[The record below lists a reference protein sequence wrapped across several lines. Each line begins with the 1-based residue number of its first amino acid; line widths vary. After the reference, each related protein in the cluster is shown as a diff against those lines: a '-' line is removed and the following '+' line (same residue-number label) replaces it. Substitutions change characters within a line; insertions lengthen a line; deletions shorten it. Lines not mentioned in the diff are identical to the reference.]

1 MASRVLFFYY
11 FSSKLYIL
19 LERKHPDIK
28 SDLIVLQVAGQLF
41 FLCLTL
47 LSFYF
52 WKERQAFDAA
62 HYLFEII
69 DRKFFYVAHQ
79 RPIGIVSQILPVV
92 GVWLHLPLKA
102 IAVLYSL
109 GDMIWYYLLF
119 LLMAYKLET
128 RRGIVCLLL
137 MLSLTVRY
145 SFFCPVTE
153 LLQGLALLPV
163 WLSLLGRSFRFR
175 IPILIGLMALIIFSH
190 PLLFFPV
197 AFTFAW
203 WSIMRTE
210 GAKSINSEKSRL
222 PKILWPAFMII
233 LALKFFLLD
242 SYDHDKTFYPVVYND
257 YGFLKS
263 LSFET
268 VIDLM
273 KVIAAN
279 YTITSLLFL
288 VTIVIYAMQRR
299 MKSSLLLIAFVLGYV
314 ILITATHRFGGISNY
329 SERMLLPIP
338 FMIAMAAAGIISL
351 SRVFVP
357 KLMAFVG
364 LSLVLLLHLDVL
376 RITAKPYTLR
386 VEQIESLTNMSRK
399 IGIQKAIVNET
410 LLDQNSFAMSGWS
423 YPIETL
429 WISALKGPDSCVSVM
444 LQHEH
449 VERIAEQ
456 KHSVRAHEWVKWT
469 EVILPLSELNETYFK
484 LPAESYLSL
493 NEAGTSY
500 IDTVSLRIQSSSKL
514 NPQNYVIA
522 FELSLGNKK
531 ALFSSDST
539 YLSLQIPNGPQIRLT
554 VPYTLVDGGVLWMEV
569 PMDGLENEDQLEVFL
584 QQGQKT
590 LAREKIQFA
599 HDQFAFVKQ

>member
-1 MASRVLFFYY
+1 M
-11 FSSKLYIL
+11 
-19 LERKHPDIK
+19 
-28 SDLIVLQVAGQLF
+28 AGQLF

-47 LSFYF
+47 LSIYF

-79 RPIGIVSQILPVV
+79 RPLGIVSQVLPVL

-102 IAVLYSL
+102 IAILYSL
-109 GDMIWYYLLF
+109 GDIIWYYLLF

-128 RRGIVCLLL
+128 RRGIICLLL
-137 MLSLTVRY
+137 ILSLTIRY

-163 WLSLLGRSFRFR
+163 WLCLLGRSFRFR
-175 IPILIGLMALIIFSH
+175 FPILISLMAIIIFSH
-190 PLLFFPV
+190 PLLFYPL

-203 WSIMRTE
+203 WSLMRAE

-222 PKILWPAFMII
+222 PKILWPALVI
-233 LALKFFLLD
+233 LMALKFFLLD

-257 YGFLKS
+257 YGFLKT

-268 VIDLM
+268 VFDLM

-279 YTITSLLFL
+279 YTITTLLFL
-288 VTIVIYAMQRR
+288 VTVAIYAMQRR
-299 MKSSLLLIAFVLGYV
+299 IKSSILLIAFVLGY
-314 ILITATHRFGGISNY
+314 LIIIAATHRFGGISNY

-357 KLMAFVG
+357 KLMSFVG

-386 VEQIESLTNMSRK
+386 VEQMESLTNMSRK
-399 IGIQKAIVNET
+399 IGIQKAIVDET

-429 WISALKGPDSCVSVM
+429 WISALKGPDSCVSVI

-449 VERIAEQ
+449 VERIAQQ
-456 KHSVRAHEWVKWT
+456 KHVVRANEWVKWT
-469 EVILPLSELNETYFK
+469 EVILPLSGLNENYFK
-484 LPAESYLSL
+484 LPNESYLSL
-493 NEAGTSY
+493 NQPGISY
-500 IDTVSLRIQSSSKL
+500 IDSVRLQIQSYSKI
-514 NPQNYVIA
+514 NPQNYVIV
-522 FELSLGNKK
+522 FELFLGKNK

-554 VPYTLVDGGVLWMEV
+554 VPYTLVNGGILWMEV
-569 PMDGLENEDQLEVFL
+569 PMDGLENDDQLEVFL

-599 HDQFAFVKQ
+599 HGQFSFVKP

>member
-1 MASRVLFFYY
+1 
-11 FSSKLYIL
+11 

-28 SDLIVLQVAGQLF
+28 NDLIVLQVAGQLF

-47 LSFYF
+47 LSIYF

-79 RPIGIVSQILPVV
+79 RPLGIVSQVLPVI

-102 IAVLYSL
+102 VAILYSL
-109 GDMIWYYLLF
+109 GDIIWYYLLF

-128 RRGIVCLLL
+128 RRGIICLLL
-137 MLSLTVRY
+137 ILSLTIRY

-175 IPILIGLMALIIFSH
+175 FPILISLMALIIFSH
-190 PLLFFPV
+190 PLLFYPL

-203 WSIMRTE
+203 WSLMRAE

-222 PKILWPAFMII
+222 PKILWPALVI
-233 LALKFFLLD
+233 LIALKFFLLD

-257 YGFLKS
+257 YGFLKT
-263 LSFET
+263 LSIET
-268 VIDLM
+268 VFDLM

-288 VTIVIYAMQRR
+288 VTIAIYAMQRR

-314 ILITATHRFGGISNY
+314 IIIAATHRFGGISNY

-338 FMIAMAAAGIISL
+338 FMFAMAAAGIISL

-386 VEQIESLTNMSRK
+386 VEQMESLTKMSRK
-399 IGIQKAIVNET
+399 IGIQKAIVDET

-449 VERIAEQ
+449 VERIAQQ
-456 KHSVRAHEWVKWT
+456 KHAVRANEWVKWT
-469 EVILPLSELNETYFK
+469 EVILPLSELNENYFK
-484 LPAESYLSL
+484 LPTESYLSL
-493 NEAGTSY
+493 NESGTSY
-500 IDTVSLRIQSSSKL
+500 IDTVRLQIQSSSKI

-522 FELSLGNKK
+522 FELLLGNKK

-554 VPYTLVDGGVLWMEV
+554 VPYTLVDGGILWMEV
-569 PMDGLENEDQLEVFL
+569 PMEGLENEDQLEVFL

-590 LAREKIQFA
+590 LAREKIQFS
-599 HDQFAFVKQ
+599 HGQFAIVKP

>member
-1 MASRVLFFYY
+1 M
-11 FSSKLYIL
+11 
-19 LERKHPDIK
+19 
-28 SDLIVLQVAGQLF
+28 AGQLF

-47 LSFYF
+47 LSIYF

-79 RPIGIVSQILPVV
+79 RPLGIVSQVLPVI

-102 IAVLYSL
+102 VAILYSL
-109 GDMIWYYLLF
+109 GDIIWYYLLF
-119 LLMAYKLET
+119 LLMAYKLEP
-128 RRGIVCLLL
+128 RRGIICLLL
-137 MLSLTVRY
+137 ILSLTIRY

-175 IPILIGLMALIIFSH
+175 FPILISLMALIIFSH
-190 PLLFFPV
+190 PLLFYPL

-203 WSIMRTE
+203 WSLMRAE

-222 PKILWPAFMII
+222 PKILWPALVI
-233 LALKFFLLD
+233 LIALKFFLLD

-257 YGFLKS
+257 YGFLKT
-263 LSFET
+263 LSIET
-268 VIDLM
+268 VFDSM

-288 VTIVIYAMQRR
+288 VTIAIYAMQRR

-314 ILITATHRFGGISNY
+314 IIIAATHRFGGISNY

-338 FMIAMAAAGIISL
+338 FMFAMAAAGIISL

-386 VEQIESLTNMSRK
+386 VEQMESLTKMSRK
-399 IGIQKAIVNET
+399 IGIQKAIVDET

-449 VERIAEQ
+449 VERIAQQ
-456 KHSVRAHEWVKWT
+456 KHAVRANEWVKWT
-469 EVILPLSELNETYFK
+469 EVILPLSELNENYFK
-484 LPAESYLSL
+484 LPTESYLSL
-493 NEAGTSY
+493 NESGTSY
-500 IDTVSLRIQSSSKL
+500 IDTVRLQIQSSSKI

-522 FELSLGNKK
+522 FELLLGNKK

-554 VPYTLVDGGVLWMEV
+554 VPYTLVDGGILWMEV
-569 PMDGLENEDQLEVFL
+569 PMEGLENEDQLEVFL

-599 HDQFAFVKQ
+599 HGQFSFVKP

>member
-1 MASRVLFFYY
+1 M
-11 FSSKLYIL
+11 
-19 LERKHPDIK
+19 ERKHPDIK
-28 SDLIVLQVAGQLF
+28 NDLIVLQVAGQLF

-47 LSFYF
+47 LSIYF

-79 RPIGIVSQILPVV
+79 RPLGIVSQVLPVL

-102 IAVLYSL
+102 IAILYSL
-109 GDMIWYYLLF
+109 GDIIWYYLLF

-128 RRGIVCLLL
+128 RRGIICLLL
-137 MLSLTVRY
+137 ILSLTIRY

-163 WLSLLGRSFRFR
+163 WLCLLGRSFRFR
-175 IPILIGLMALIIFSH
+175 FPILISLMAIIIFSH
-190 PLLFFPV
+190 PLLFYPL

-203 WSIMRTE
+203 WSLMRAE

-222 PKILWPAFMII
+222 PKILWPALVI
-233 LALKFFLLD
+233 LMALKFFLLD

-257 YGFLKS
+257 YGFLKT

-268 VIDLM
+268 VFDLM

-279 YTITSLLFL
+279 YTITTLLFL
-288 VTIVIYAMQRR
+288 VTVAIYAMQRR
-299 MKSSLLLIAFVLGYV
+299 IKSSILLIAFVLGY
-314 ILITATHRFGGISNY
+314 LIIIAATHRFGGISNY

-357 KLMAFVG
+357 KLMSFVG

-386 VEQIESLTNMSRK
+386 VEQMESLTNMSRK
-399 IGIQKAIVNET
+399 IGIQKAIVDET

-429 WISALKGPDSCVSVM
+429 WISALKGPDSCVSVI

-449 VERIAEQ
+449 VERIAQQ
-456 KHSVRAHEWVKWT
+456 KHVVRANEWVKWT
-469 EVILPLSELNETYFK
+469 EVILPLSGLNENYFK
-484 LPAESYLSL
+484 LPNESYLSL
-493 NEAGTSY
+493 NQPGISY
-500 IDTVSLRIQSSSKL
+500 IDSVRLQIQSYSKI
-514 NPQNYVIA
+514 NPQNYVIV
-522 FELSLGNKK
+522 FELFLGKNK

-554 VPYTLVDGGVLWMEV
+554 VPYTLVNGGILWMEV
-569 PMDGLENEDQLEVFL
+569 PMDGLENDDQLEVFL

-599 HDQFAFVKQ
+599 HGQFSFVKP

>member
-1 MASRVLFFYY
+1 M
-11 FSSKLYIL
+11 
-19 LERKHPDIK
+19 ERKHPDIK
-28 SDLIVLQVAGQLF
+28 NDLIVLQVAGQLF

-47 LSFYF
+47 LSIYF

-69 DRKFFYVAHQ
+69 DRKFFYIAHQ
-79 RPIGIVSQILPVV
+79 RPIGIVSQVLPVL

-102 IAVLYSL
+102 IAILYSL
-109 GDMIWYYLLF
+109 GDIIWYYLLF

-128 RRGIVCLLL
+128 RRGIICLLL
-137 MLSLTVRY
+137 ILSLTVRY

-175 IPILIGLMALIIFSH
+175 FPILISLMAIIIFSH
-190 PLLFFPV
+190 PLLFYPL

-203 WSIMRTE
+203 WSLMRAE

-222 PKILWPAFMII
+222 PKILWPSLVI
-233 LALKFFLLD
+233 LMALKFFLLD

-257 YGFLKS
+257 YGYLKS
-263 LSFET
+263 LSFNT
-268 VIDLM
+268 VFNLM
-273 KVIAAN
+273 KVIAGN
-279 YTITSLLFL
+279 YTITTLLFF
-288 VTIVIYAMQRR
+288 VTIAIYAMQRR
-299 MKSSLLLIAFVLGYV
+299 IKSSILLFVFVLGY
-314 ILITATHRFGGISNY
+314 LIIIAATHRFGGISNY

-364 LSLVLLLHLDVL
+364 LLLVLLLHLDVL
-376 RITAKPYTLR
+376 RITASPYTLR

-399 IGIQKAIVNET
+399 IGIQKAIVKED
-410 LLDQNSFAMSGWS
+410 LLEQNTFAMSGWS

-429 WISALKGPDSCVSVM
+429 WISALKGPDSCVSVI

-449 VERIAEQ
+449 VERIAQQ

-469 EVILPLSELNETYFK
+469 EVILPLSGLNENYFK

-493 NEAGTSY
+493 NEPGNSY
-500 IDTVSLRIQSSSKL
+500 IDTVRLQIQSSSKI
-514 NPQNYVIA
+514 NPQNFVIA
-522 FELSLGNKK
+522 FELLIGQNK
-531 ALFSSDST
+531 ALFSSDRT

-554 VPYTLVDGGVLWMEV
+554 VPYTIVDGGLIWMEL
-569 PMDGLENEDQLEVFL
+569 PMDGLENDDQFDVFL

-590 LAREKIQFA
+590 LTREKILFS
-599 HDQFAFVKQ
+599 HGQFAFVK

>member
-1 MASRVLFFYY
+1 M
-11 FSSKLYIL
+11 
-19 LERKHPDIK
+19 
-28 SDLIVLQVAGQLF
+28 AGQLF

-47 LSFYF
+47 LSLYF

-79 RPIGIVSQILPVV
+79 RPIGIVSQVLPVI

-102 IAVLYSL
+102 VAILYSL
-109 GDMIWYYLLF
+109 GDIIWYYLLF

-128 RRGIVCLLL
+128 RRGIICLLL
-137 MLSLTVRY
+137 ILSLTIRY

-175 IPILIGLMALIIFSH
+175 FPILISLMALIIFSH
-190 PLLFFPV
+190 PLLFYPL

-203 WSIMRTE
+203 WSLMRAE

-222 PKILWPAFMII
+222 PKILWPSLVI
-233 LALKFFLLD
+233 LMALKFFLLD

-257 YGFLKS
+257 YGFLKT
-263 LSFET
+263 LSIET
-268 VIDLM
+268 VFDLM

-288 VTIVIYAMQRR
+288 VTIAIYAMQRR

-314 ILITATHRFGGISNY
+314 IIIAATHRFGGISNY

-386 VEQIESLTNMSRK
+386 VEQMESLTNMSRK
-399 IGIQKAIVNET
+399 IGIQKAIVDET

-429 WISALKGPDSCVSVM
+429 WLSALKGPDSCVSVI
-444 LQHEH
+444 LQYEH
-449 VERIAEQ
+449 VERIAQQ
-456 KHSVRAHEWVKWT
+456 KHAVRANEWVKWT
-469 EVILPLSELNETYFK
+469 EVILPLSGLNENYFK
-484 LPAESYLSL
+484 LPTESYLSL
-493 NEAGTSY
+493 NESGTSY
-500 IDTVSLRIQSSSKL
+500 IDTVRLKIQSSSKI

-522 FELSLGNKK
+522 FELLLGNKK

-539 YLSLQIPNGPQIRLT
+539 YLSLQIPSGPQIRLT
-554 VPYTLVDGGVLWMEV
+554 VPYTLVDGGILWMEV
-569 PMDGLENEDQLEVFL
+569 PMEGLENEDQLEVFL

-599 HDQFAFVKQ
+599 HGQFSFVKP

>member
-1 MASRVLFFYY
+1 MA
-11 FSSKLYIL
+11 I
-19 LERKHPDIK
+19 
-28 SDLIVLQVAGQLF
+28 
-41 FLCLTL
+41 
-47 LSFYF
+47 
-52 WKERQAFDAA
+52 
-62 HYLFEII
+62 
-69 DRKFFYVAHQ
+69 
-79 RPIGIVSQILPVV
+79 
-92 GVWLHLPLKA
+92 
-102 IAVLYSL
+102 
-109 GDMIWYYLLF
+109 
-119 LLMAYKLET
+119 
-128 RRGIVCLLL
+128 
-137 MLSLTVRY
+137 
-145 SFFCPVTE
+145 
-153 LLQGLALLPV
+153 
-163 WLSLLGRSFRFR
+163 
-175 IPILIGLMALIIFSH
+175 IIFSH
-190 PLLFFPV
+190 PLLFYPL

-203 WSIMRTE
+203 WSLMRAE

-222 PKILWPAFMII
+222 PKILWPSLVI
-233 LALKFFLLD
+233 LMALKFFLLD

-268 VIDLM
+268 VFDLM

-279 YTITSLLFL
+279 YTITTLLFL
-288 VTIVIYAMQRR
+288 VTVAIYAMQRR
-299 MKSSLLLIAFVLGYV
+299 IKSSILLIAFVLGYV
-314 ILITATHRFGGISNY
+314 IIIAATHRFGGISNY

-386 VEQIESLTNMSRK
+386 VEQMESLTNMSRK
-399 IGIQKAIVNET
+399 IGIQKAIVDET

-444 LQHEH
+444 LLHEH
-449 VERIAEQ
+449 VERIAQQ
-456 KHSVRAHEWVKWT
+456 KHAVRANEWVKWT
-469 EVILPLSELNETYFK
+469 EVILPLSELNENYFK
-484 LPAESYLSL
+484 LPTESYLSL
-493 NEAGTSY
+493 NESGTSY
-500 IDTVSLRIQSSSKL
+500 IDTVRLQIQSSSKI

-522 FELSLGNKK
+522 FELLLGNKK

-554 VPYTLVDGGVLWMEV
+554 VPYTLVDGGILWMEV
-569 PMDGLENEDQLEVFL
+569 PMEGLENEDQLEVFL

-590 LAREKIQFA
+590 LAREKIQFS
-599 HDQFAFVKQ
+599 HGQFAIVKP

>member
-1 MASRVLFFYY
+1 M
-11 FSSKLYIL
+11 
-19 LERKHPDIK
+19 ERKHPDIK
-28 SDLIVLQVAGQLF
+28 NDLIVLQVAGQLF

-47 LSFYF
+47 LSIYF

-79 RPIGIVSQILPVV
+79 RPIGIVSQVLPLI

-109 GDMIWYYLLF
+109 GDIIWYYLLF

-128 RRGIVCLLL
+128 RRGIICLLL
-137 MLSLTVRY
+137 ILSLTIRY

-153 LLQGLALLPV
+153 LLQGLTLLPV
-163 WLSLLGRSFRFR
+163 WLCMLGRSFRFR
-175 IPILIGLMALIIFSH
+175 FPILITLMAIIIFSH
-190 PLLFFPV
+190 PLLFYPL

-203 WSIMRTE
+203 WSLMRAE

-222 PKILWPAFMII
+222 PKILWPALII
-233 LALKFFLLD
+233 LMALKFFLLD

-263 LSFET
+263 LSVET
-268 VIDLM
+268 VFDLM

-279 YTITSLLFL
+279 YTITTLLFV
-288 VTIVIYAMQRR
+288 VTIAIYAMQRR
-299 MKSSLLLIAFVLGYV
+299 LKSSVLLIASVLGY
-314 ILITATHRFGGISNY
+314 LIIIAATHRFGGISNY

-357 KLMAFVG
+357 KLMSFVG
-364 LSLVLLLHLDVL
+364 LLLVLLLHLDVL

-399 IGIQKAIVNET
+399 IGIQKAIVDET

-429 WISALKGPDSCVSVM
+429 LLSALKGPDSCVSVI

-449 VERIAEQ
+449 VERIAQQ
-456 KHSVRAHEWVKWT
+456 KHSVRANEWVKWT
-469 EVILPLSELNETYFK
+469 EVILPLSELNDNYFK
-484 LPAESYLSL
+484 LPTESYLSL
-493 NEAGTSY
+493 NESGTSY
-500 IDTVSLRIQSSSKL
+500 LDTVRLQIHSYSKI

-522 FELSLGNKK
+522 FELLLGNNK

-554 VPYTLVDGGVLWMEV
+554 IPYTLVDGGILWMEV
-569 PMDGLENEDQLEVFL
+569 PMGGLENDDQLEVFL

-590 LAREKIQFA
+590 LAREKIKFA
-599 HDQFAFVKQ
+599 HGQFSFVKP

>member
-1 MASRVLFFYY
+1 M
-11 FSSKLYIL
+11 
-19 LERKHPDIK
+19 
-28 SDLIVLQVAGQLF
+28 QVAGQLF

-47 LSFYF
+47 LSIYF

-69 DRKFFYVAHQ
+69 DRKFFYIAHQ
-79 RPIGIVSQILPVV
+79 RPIGIVSQVLPVL

-102 IAVLYSL
+102 IAILYSL
-109 GDMIWYYLLF
+109 GDIIWYYLLF

-128 RRGIVCLLL
+128 RRGIICLLL
-137 MLSLTVRY
+137 ILSLTVRY

-175 IPILIGLMALIIFSH
+175 FPILISLMAIIIFSH
-190 PLLFFPV
+190 PLLFYPL

-203 WSIMRTE
+203 WSLMRAE

-222 PKILWPAFMII
+222 PKILWPSLVI
-233 LALKFFLLD
+233 LMALKFFLLD

-257 YGFLKS
+257 YGYLKS
-263 LSFET
+263 LSFNT
-268 VIDLM
+268 VFNLM
-273 KVIAAN
+273 KVIAGN
-279 YTITSLLFL
+279 YTITTLLFF
-288 VTIVIYAMQRR
+288 VTIAIYAMQRR
-299 MKSSLLLIAFVLGYV
+299 IKSSILLFVFVLGY
-314 ILITATHRFGGISNY
+314 LIIIAATHRFGGISNY

-364 LSLVLLLHLDVL
+364 LLLVLLLHLDVL
-376 RITAKPYTLR
+376 RITASPYTLR

-399 IGIQKAIVNET
+399 IGIQKAIVKED
-410 LLDQNSFAMSGWS
+410 LLEQNTFAMSGWS

-429 WISALKGPDSCVSVM
+429 WISALKGPDSCVSVI

-449 VERIAEQ
+449 VERIAQQ

-469 EVILPLSELNETYFK
+469 EVILPLSGLNENYFK

-493 NEAGTSY
+493 NEPGNSY
-500 IDTVSLRIQSSSKL
+500 IDTVRLQIQSSSKI
-514 NPQNYVIA
+514 NPQNFVIA
-522 FELSLGNKK
+522 FELLIGQNK
-531 ALFSSDST
+531 ALFSSDRT

-554 VPYTLVDGGVLWMEV
+554 VPYTIVDGGLIWMEL
-569 PMDGLENEDQLEVFL
+569 PMDGLENDDQFDVFL

-590 LAREKIQFA
+590 LTREKILFS
-599 HDQFAFVKQ
+599 HGQFAFVK

>member
-1 MASRVLFFYY
+1 
-11 FSSKLYIL
+11 

-28 SDLIVLQVAGQLF
+28 NDLIVLQVAGQLF

-47 LSFYF
+47 LSIYF

-79 RPIGIVSQILPVV
+79 RPIGIVSQILPLI

-102 IAVLYSL
+102 IAILYSL
-109 GDMIWYYLLF
+109 GDIIWYYLLF

-128 RRGIVCLLL
+128 RRGIICLLL
-137 MLSLTVRY
+137 ILSLTIRY

-175 IPILIGLMALIIFSH
+175 FPILISLMAIIIFSH
-190 PLLFFPV
+190 PLLFYPL

-203 WSIMRTE
+203 WSLMRKE

-222 PKILWPAFMII
+222 PKILWPSLVI
-233 LALKFFLLD
+233 LMALKFFLLD

-268 VIDLM
+268 VFDLM

-279 YTITSLLFL
+279 YTITTLLFL
-288 VTIVIYAMQRR
+288 VTVAIYAMQRR
-299 MKSSLLLIAFVLGYV
+299 IKSSILLIAFVLGYV
-314 ILITATHRFGGISNY
+314 IIIAATHRFGGISNY

-357 KLMAFVG
+357 KLMSFVG

-386 VEQIESLTNMSRK
+386 VEQMESLTNMSRK
-399 IGIQKAIVNET
+399 IGIQKAIVDET

-429 WISALKGPDSCVSVM
+429 WISALKGSDSCVSVI
-444 LQHEH
+444 LLHEH
-449 VERIAEQ
+449 VERIAQQ
-456 KHSVRAHEWVKWT
+456 KHAVRANEWVKWT

-484 LPAESYLSL
+484 LPSESYLSL

-500 IDTVSLRIQSSSKL
+500 LDTVRLQIQSTSKI
-514 NPQNYVIA
+514 NPQNYVLA
-522 FELSLGNKK
+522 FELSLGKNK
-531 ALFSSDST
+531 ALFPSDST
-539 YLSLQIPNGPQIRLT
+539 YLSLQIPNGPEIRLT
-554 VPYTLVDGGVLWMEV
+554 VPYTMVDGGILWMEV
-569 PMDGLENEDQLEVFL
+569 PMEGLENNDQLEVFL

-599 HDQFAFVKQ
+599 HGQFSFVKL

>member
-1 MASRVLFFYY
+1 M
-11 FSSKLYIL
+11 
-19 LERKHPDIK
+19 ERKHPDIK
-28 SDLIVLQVAGQLF
+28 NDLIVLQVAGQLF

-47 LSFYF
+47 LSIYF

-79 RPIGIVSQILPVV
+79 RPIGIVSQVLPVL

-102 IAVLYSL
+102 IAILYSL
-109 GDMIWYYLLF
+109 GDIIWYYLLF

-128 RRGIVCLLL
+128 RRGIICLLL
-137 MLSLTVRY
+137 ILSLTIRY

-163 WLSLLGRSFRFR
+163 WLALLGRSFRFR
-175 IPILIGLMALIIFSH
+175 FPILISLMGIIIFSH
-190 PLLFFPV
+190 PLLFYPL

-203 WSIMRTE
+203 WSLMRAE

-222 PKILWPAFMII
+222 PKILWPTLVI
-233 LALKFFLLD
+233 LMALKFFLLD

-268 VIDLM
+268 VFDLM

-279 YTITSLLFL
+279 YTITTLLFL
-288 VTIVIYAMQRR
+288 VTIAIYGMQRR
-299 MKSSLLLIAFVLGYV
+299 IKSSLLLIAFVLGYV
-314 ILITATHRFGGISNY
+314 IIIAATHRFGGISNY
-329 SERMLLPIP
+329 SERMLLPIS

-357 KLMAFVG
+357 KLMSFVG

-386 VEQIESLTNMSRK
+386 VEQMESLTNMSRK
-399 IGIQKAIVNET
+399 IGIQKAIVDET

-429 WISALKGPDSCVSVM
+429 WISALKGPDSCVSVI

-449 VERIAEQ
+449 VERIAQQ
-456 KHSVRAHEWVKWT
+456 KHAVRANEWVKWT
-469 EVILPLSELNETYFK
+469 EVILPLSSLNENYFN

-493 NEAGTSY
+493 NEPGNSY
-500 IDTVSLRIQSSSKL
+500 IDTVRLQIQSYSKI

-522 FELSLGNKK
+522 FELLLGKNK

-539 YLSLQIPNGPQIRLT
+539 YLSLQIPTGPQIRLT
-554 VPYTLVDGGVLWMEV
+554 VPYTLVDGGILWMEL
-569 PMDGLENEDQLEVFL
+569 PMDAIKNDDQFDVFL

-590 LAREKIQFA
+590 LAREKIKFTHGQFGL
-599 HDQFAFVKQ
+599 VKP

>member
-1 MASRVLFFYY
+1 M
-11 FSSKLYIL
+11 
-19 LERKHPDIK
+19 ERKHPDIK
-28 SDLIVLQVAGQLF
+28 NDLIVLQVAGQLF

-47 LSFYF
+47 LSIYF

-79 RPIGIVSQILPVV
+79 RPIGIVSQILPLI

-102 IAVLYSL
+102 IAILYSL
-109 GDMIWYYLLF
+109 GDIIWYYLLF

-128 RRGIVCLLL
+128 RRGIICLLL
-137 MLSLTVRY
+137 ILSLTIRY

-175 IPILIGLMALIIFSH
+175 FPILISLMALIIFSH
-190 PLLFFPV
+190 PLLFYPL

-203 WSIMRTE
+203 WSLMRAE

-222 PKILWPAFMII
+222 PKILWPALVI
-233 LALKFFLLD
+233 LVALKFFLLD

-268 VIDLM
+268 VFDLM

-279 YTITSLLFL
+279 YTITTLLFV
-288 VTIVIYAMQRR
+288 VTVAIYAMQRR
-299 MKSSLLLIAFVLGYV
+299 IKSSILLIVFVLGY
-314 ILITATHRFGGISNY
+314 LIIIAATHRFGGISNY

-376 RITAKPYTLR
+376 RITAKPYSLR

-399 IGIQKAIVNET
+399 IGIQKAIVDET

-429 WISALKGPDSCVSVM
+429 WISALKGSDSCVSVI
-444 LQHEH
+444 LLHEH
-449 VERIAEQ
+449 VERIAQQ
-456 KHSVRAHEWVKWT
+456 KHAVRANEWVKWT

-484 LPAESYLSL
+484 LPSESYLSL
-493 NEAGTSY
+493 NDAGTSY
-500 IDTVSLRIQSSSKL
+500 LDTVRLQIQSTSKI

-522 FELSLGNKK
+522 FELLLGNNK

-539 YLSLQIPNGPQIRLT
+539 YLSLLIPNGPQIRLT
-554 VPYTLVDGGVLWMEV
+554 VPYTLVDGGILWMEV
-569 PMDGLENEDQLEVFL
+569 PMEGLENDDQLEVFL

-590 LAREKIQFA
+590 LAREKIKFA
-599 HDQFAFVKQ
+599 HGQFSFVKP

>member
-1 MASRVLFFYY
+1 M
-11 FSSKLYIL
+11 
-19 LERKHPDIK
+19 ERKHPDIK
-28 SDLIVLQVAGQLF
+28 NDLIVLQVAGQLF

-47 LSFYF
+47 LSIYF

-79 RPIGIVSQILPVV
+79 RPLGIVSQVLPVI

-102 IAVLYSL
+102 VAILYSL
-109 GDMIWYYLLF
+109 GDIIWYYLLF

-128 RRGIVCLLL
+128 RRGIICLLL
-137 MLSLTVRY
+137 ILSLTIRY

-175 IPILIGLMALIIFSH
+175 FPILISLMALIIFSH
-190 PLLFFPV
+190 PLLFYPL

-203 WSIMRTE
+203 WSLMRAE

-222 PKILWPAFMII
+222 PKILWPALVI
-233 LALKFFLLD
+233 LIALKFFLLD

-257 YGFLKS
+257 YGFLKT
-263 LSFET
+263 LSIET
-268 VIDLM
+268 VFDLM

-288 VTIVIYAMQRR
+288 VTIAIYAMQRR

-314 ILITATHRFGGISNY
+314 IIIAATHRFGGISNY

-338 FMIAMAAAGIISL
+338 FMFAMAAAGIISL

-386 VEQIESLTNMSRK
+386 VEQMESLTKMSRK
-399 IGIQKAIVNET
+399 IGIQKAIVDET

-449 VERIAEQ
+449 VERIAQQ
-456 KHSVRAHEWVKWT
+456 KHAVRANEWVKWT
-469 EVILPLSELNETYFK
+469 EVILPLSELNENYFK
-484 LPAESYLSL
+484 LPTESYLSL
-493 NEAGTSY
+493 NESGTSY
-500 IDTVSLRIQSSSKL
+500 IDTVRLQIQSSSKI

-522 FELSLGNKK
+522 FELLLGNKK

-554 VPYTLVDGGVLWMEV
+554 VPYTLVDGGILWMEV
-569 PMDGLENEDQLEVFL
+569 PMEGLENEDQLEVFL

-590 LAREKIQFA
+590 LAREKIQFS
-599 HDQFAFVKQ
+599 HGQFAIVKP